1 MAPRMIG
8 TCSVVR
14 LTCIAAAAALALAGC
29 GGAKV
34 GDTGGATASGGACQN
49 VNIAVNPWV
58 GYEANAAVVGY
69 VLQNKLNCKVTN
81 KDLKEEVSWQG
92 FGTGEVDAVLENWG
106 HPDLTKKYIEDQK
119 TGVDAGSTGVK
130 GVIGWFVPPWM

>member
-1 MAPRMIG
+1 MAPKMIG
-8 TCSVVR
+8 TCSVLR
-14 LTCIAAAAALALAGC
+14 LTCIAAAVALTLAGC

-34 GDTGGATASGGACQN
+34 GDTAGGTSSGGTCQN

-69 VLQNKLNCKVTN
+69 VLQNKLNCKVTK